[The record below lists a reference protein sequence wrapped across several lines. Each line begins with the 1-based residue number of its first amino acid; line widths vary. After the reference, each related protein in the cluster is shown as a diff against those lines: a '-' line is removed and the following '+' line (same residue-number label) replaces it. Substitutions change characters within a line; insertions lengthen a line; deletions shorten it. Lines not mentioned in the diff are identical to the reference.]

1 MCQTLRAVIAALP
14 ADFESWSNVAANAAQ
29 IAAIAVGGWWAYSRF
44 IRQREEFPRAD
55 LEQVV
60 THMELD
66 RKNTFLRVT
75 VKVDNVSTVMLRTE
89 TVRTDVYQV
98 LPLTD
103 AAAAALS
110 AGTLV
115 TEGERDAR
123 WPCIA
128 SYEGPGPGQIE
139 PGEGDEFGFDFVL
152 GGDVETLFIYSY
164 IKNVAQEGRE
174 LGWGV
179 TSLYDLDEAR
189 GEQRER
195 AESRPA
201 RRQP

>member
-1 MCQTLRAVIAALP
+1 MAALP
-14 ADFESWSNVAANAAQ
+14 ADFESWSNVAANVAQ
-29 IAAIAVGGWWAYSRF
+29 ITAIAVGGWWAYSRF

-60 THMELD
+60 THRELD
-66 RKNTFLRVT
+66 RKNTFLRVA
-75 VKVDNVSTVMLRTE
+75 VKVDNVSPVLLKTE

-103 AAAAALS
+103 AAAEALS

-128 SYEGPGPGQIE
+128 HYEGAGPGEIE
-139 PGEGDEFGFDFVL
+139 PGEGDEFGFDFVI
-152 GGDVETLFIYSY
+152 GGDVETLFVYSY
-164 IKNVAQEGRE
+164 IKNVVREGRE

-189 GEQRER
+189 GQQRER